1 MQTETN
7 RSSVTRF
14 VALDVHR
21 RYLMVGAV
29 DIQQHVVLSPRRFD
43 FEAFAEWAPA
53 HLTRTDAVVLEATA
67 NAWLLYDQ
75 LQPLVAEV
83 VVAHPQAVKL
93 IAAARVKT
101 DSRDTIKLASL
112 LAANLIPAV
121 WVPPQEVRELRGL
134 VAQRRRLV
142 QQRTQAGNRLHG
154 VLQRHNLAPPPGK
167 PFAVHQR
174 EWWLALELPASE
186 TFRVHQ
192 DLSLDQMLDELIQK
206 AEAEL
211 GRRSTCKP
219 WIRSVPFL
227 VQLPG
232 LGVLS
237 VMRVLAAIGEISR
250 FPSAKHLVGYAGLG
264 ASVHQSG
271 ETNHGGRITKEG
283 RSDLRGVMGEAAWVA
298 VEHHP
303 HWKAQFERLRRRI
316 GKQKA
321 IVAIARKLLVVVWH
335 GLAQQEADSNA
346 QIQAVTRKLRNWIS
360 HTGATPGKR
369 RDRLL
374 LLYQY
379 LDQLGLSEEVE
390 EVNYYGTTYRLSLR
404 QHLLREAQKSK
415 GMSPLFLTVL
425 KRRRPFSTSSRS
437 SMLDWLDVGFFYA
450 HLGVGNRQEARDEIE
465 QVDVMLS
472 DSNW

>member
-1 MQTETN
+1 MVTEIPH
-7 RSSVTRF
+7 SQATRF

-21 RYLMVGAV
+21 QYLMVGAV
-29 DIQQHVVLSPRRFD
+29 DLQQQVVLTPRRFS
-43 FEAFAEWAPA
+43 FEAFDEWAPT
-53 HLTRTDAVVLEATA
+53 HLTHTDAVVLEATS

-121 WVPPQEVRELRGL
+121 WVPPQEVRELRAL
-134 VAQRRRLV
+134 VTHRNRLV
-142 QQRTQAGNRLHG
+142 QQRTQAANRLHS
-154 VLQRHNLAPPPGK
+154 VLHRHNLAPPPGL

-174 EWWLALELPASE
+174 EWWLALDLPLAE
-186 TFRVHQ
+186 KLRVQQ
-192 DLSLDQMLDELIQK
+192 DLSLYQTLEGLIRES
-206 AEAEL
+206 EAEL
-211 GRRSTCKP
+211 GRLSTCDP
-219 WIRSVPFL
+219 WVKQVPFL

-237 VMRVLAAIGEISR
+237 ALRILAAIGEISR

-271 ETNHGGRITKEG
+271 ETNRGGRITKEG
-283 RSDLRGVMGEAAWVA
+283 RSDLRGVMVEAAWVA

-303 HWKAQFERLRRRI
+303 HWQAQFERLSRRI

-321 IVAIARKLLVVVWH
+321 IVAIARKLLVAIWH
-335 GLAQQEADSNA
+335 VLSQQEADCHA
-346 QIQAVTRKLRNWIS
+346 QVEAVTRKLLNWIS
-360 HTGATPGKR
+360 HAGATPGKR

-390 EVNYYGTTYRLSLR
+390 EVKYKGATYRLSAR
-404 QHLLREAQKSK
+404 QQLLRATQQ
-415 GMSPLFLTVL
+415 
-425 KRRRPFSTSSRS
+425 
-437 SMLDWLDVGFFYA
+437 
-450 HLGVGNRQEARDEIE
+450 QE
-465 QVDVMLS
+465 
-472 DSNW
+472 

>member
-1 MQTETN
+1 MLTE
-7 RSSVTRF
+7 RSPAPATRF

-21 RYLMVGAV
+21 QYLMVGAV
-29 DIQQHVVLSPRRFD
+29 DIQQQVVLSPRRFG
-43 FEAFAEWAPA
+43 FAAFAEWAHV
-53 HLTRTDAVVLEATA
+53 HLTHADAVVLEATS

-75 LQPLVAEV
+75 LQPLVSEV

-121 WVPPQEVRELRGL
+121 WVPPQEVRELRAL
-134 VAQRRRLV
+134 VTHRNRLV
-142 QQRTQAGNRLHG
+142 QQRTQAKNRLHS
-154 VLQRHNLAPPPGK
+154 VLQRHNFDPPPGT

-174 EWWLALELPASE
+174 EWWLTLDLSLAEKL
-186 TFRVHQ
+186 RVQQ
-192 DLSLDQMLDELIQK
+192 DLSLYQTLETLIQEI
-206 AEAEL
+206 EAEL
-211 GRRSTCKP
+211 GRLSTCDP
-219 WIRSVPFL
+219 WVKQVPFL

-237 VMRVLAAIGEISR
+237 ALRILAAIGEITR

-271 ETNHGGRITKEG
+271 ETNRGGRITKEG
-283 RSDLRGVMGEAAWVA
+283 RSDLRGVLVEAAWVA

-303 HWKAQFERLRRRI
+303 HWKAQFERLAARI

-321 IVAIARKLLVVVWH
+321 IVAIARKLLVTIWH
-335 GLAQQEADSNA
+335 VLSQQEADCHA
-346 QIQAVTRKLRNWIS
+346 QVEAVTRKLLNWIS
-360 HTGATPGKR
+360 HTGTIPGKK

-374 LLYQY
+374 LLYDY

-390 EVNYYGTTYRLSLR
+390 QVNYYGSTYRLSAR
-404 QHLLREAQKSK
+404 QKLLRATHQR
-415 GMSPLFLTVL
+415 G
-425 KRRRPFSTSSRS
+425 
-437 SMLDWLDVGFFYA
+437 
-450 HLGVGNRQEARDEIE
+450 
-465 QVDVMLS
+465 
-472 DSNW
+472 

>member
-1 MQTETN
+1 MLTETS
-7 RSSVTRF
+7 RSLATRF

-21 RYLMVGAV
+21 QYLVVGAV
-29 DIQQHVVLSPRRFD
+29 DIQQHVVLTPRRFG
-43 FEAFAEWAPA
+43 FAAFAEWAKIHFTHA
-53 HLTRTDAVVLEATA
+53 DAVVLEATS

-121 WVPPQEVRELRGL
+121 WVPPQEVRELRAL
-134 VAQRRRLV
+134 VTHRNRLV
-142 QQRTQAGNRLHG
+142 QQRTQAANRLHS
-154 VLQRHNLAPPPGK
+154 VLQRHNLDPPPGM
-167 PFAVHQR
+167 PFAAHQR
-174 EWWLALELPASE
+174 EWWLALDLPLAE
-186 TFRVHQ
+186 KLRVQQ
-192 DLSLDQMLDELIQK
+192 DLSLYQTLNGLIDEI
-206 AEAEL
+206 EAEL
-211 GRRSTCKP
+211 GRLSTCDP
-219 WIRSVPFL
+219 WVKQVPFL

-237 VMRVLAAIGEISR
+237 AMRILAAIGEITR

-271 ETNHGGRITKEG
+271 ETNRGGRITKEG
-283 RSDLRGVMGEAAWVA
+283 RSDLRGIMVEAAWVA

-303 HWKAQFERLRRRI
+303 HWKAQFERLASRI

-321 IVAIARKLLVVVWH
+321 IVAVARKLLVAIWH
-335 GLAQQEADSNA
+335 VLGQQEADSHA
-346 QIQAVTRKLRNWIS
+346 QVEAVTRKLLNWIS
-360 HTGATPGKR
+360 HAGATPGKK

-390 EVNYYGTTYRLSLR
+390 EVKYNGATYRLSARQQSLR
-404 QHLLREAQKSK
+404 ATQQP
-415 GMSPLFLTVL
+415 G
-425 KRRRPFSTSSRS
+425 
-437 SMLDWLDVGFFYA
+437 
-450 HLGVGNRQEARDEIE
+450 
-465 QVDVMLS
+465 
-472 DSNW
+472 

>member
-1 MQTETN
+1 MAILTTGTAA
-7 RSSVTRF
+7 TRF

-21 RYLMVGAV
+21 QYLMVGAV
-29 DIQQHVVLSPRRFD
+29 NAQQQVVLSPRRFGFD
-43 FEAFAEWAPA
+43 AFAEWVPE
-53 HLTRTDAVVLEATA
+53 HLTHADAVVLEASA

-83 VVAHPQAVKL
+83 TVAHPKAVKL

-101 DSRDTIKLASL
+101 DARDTIKLASL

-134 VAQRRRLV
+134 VAQRKRLV

-167 PFAVHQR
+167 PFAAHQR
-174 EWWLALELPASE
+174 EWWRALELSATE
-186 TFRVHQ
+186 KLRVQQ
-192 DLSLDQMLDELIQK
+192 DLGLYQTLDELIK
-206 AEAEL
+206 ETEAEL
-211 GRRSTCKP
+211 GRLSTCDP
-219 WIRSVPFL
+219 WVKNVPFL

-237 VMRVLAAIGEISR
+237 AMRLLAAIGDISR
-250 FPSAKHLVGYAGLG
+250 FPSARHLVGYSGLG

-271 ETNHGGRITKEG
+271 ETNHGGPVTKEG
-283 RSDLRGVMGEAAWVA
+283 RSDLRGVMVEAAWVA

-303 HWKAQFERLRRRI
+303 HWKAQFEQLSRRV

-321 IVAIARKLLVVVWH
+321 IVAIARKLLVAVWH
-335 GLAQQEADSNA
+335 VLSQREADSNA
-346 QIQAVTRKLRNWIS
+346 QIQAVTRKLMNWIT
-360 HTGATPGKR
+360 HAGATPGKK

-390 EVNYYGTTYRLSLR
+390 EVNYYGTTYRLSLK
-404 QHLLREAQKSK
+404 QKLLREAQKQANPSSFWPRK
-415 GMSPLFLTVL
+415 EKQRS
-425 KRRRPFSTSSRS
+425 FS
-437 SMLDWLDVGFFYA
+437 
-450 HLGVGNRQEARDEIE
+450 Q
-465 QVDVMLS
+465 
-472 DSNW
+472 